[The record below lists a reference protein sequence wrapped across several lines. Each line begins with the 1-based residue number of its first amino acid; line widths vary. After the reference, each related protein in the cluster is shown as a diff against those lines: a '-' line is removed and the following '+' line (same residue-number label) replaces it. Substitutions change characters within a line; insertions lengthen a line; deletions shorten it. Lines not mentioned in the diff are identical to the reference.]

1 MKTSSFDFLDYI
13 FPIMSEYTQIERI
26 LRIIQILSSGSRLTT
41 SALIRRFD
49 DQVALRTLQRDL
61 NKIAS
66 SGIPV
71 RSRKTTANEN
81 EWYLD
86 SSFRSFIPQTL
97 GLNEYLAAH
106 MLKENLKIFR
116 NTEFSDE
123 IDSLLQKIE
132 QIVPE
137 DVFLETEE
145 SDPENLF
152 ENYTAGLFDYSGY
165 DETISRIIHGILHQ
179 RKCFVS
185 YRSAY
190 ETVNKNFYAEPRRIV
205 YFRGGLYVI
214 IYIRRF
220 EKFRL
225 LAIQRIKHFEVLEE
239 VHPEEPR
246 FDPALFWKN
255 KFGLFSAD
263 SCHVKIEFSTSARM
277 HIEGRHW
284 HPSQS
289 FSEGKKGS
297 LILEMDVGL
306 SPELTSW
313 IFSWNEY
320 AKVLEPPELI
330 EKISKKIDKLRKIYP
345 TT

>member
-1 MKTSSFDFLDYI
+1 MGYI
-13 FPIMSEYTQIERI
+13 ISIMAEYTQIERI
-26 LRIIQILSSGSRLTT
+26 LRIIQILSSGTRLTT
-41 SALIRRFD
+41 AALVRRFD

-86 SSFRSFIPQTL
+86 SNFKSFIPQTL

-106 MLKENLKIFR
+106 MLKENLKVFR
-116 NTEFSDE
+116 STEFSAE
-123 IDSLLQKIE
+123 IDSLLEKIE

-137 DVFLETEE
+137 DVFLETE
-145 SDPENLF
+145 DVAPEDLY
-152 ENYTAGLFDYSGY
+152 ENYTSGLFDYSGY
-165 DETISRIIHGILHQ
+165 DEIITKIINAILQ
-179 RKCFVS
+179 RQKCFVS
-185 YRSAY
+185 YFNAY
-190 ETVNKNFYAEPRRIV
+190 QGETKNFYIEPRRIV
-205 YFRGGLYVI
+205 YFKGGLYVVV
-214 IYIRRF
+214 YIRRF

-225 LAIQRIKHFEVLEE
+225 LALQRIKKFKQLDA
-239 VHPEEPR
+239 VHPELPH
-246 FDPALFWKN
+246 FDPELYWKK

-263 SCHVKIEFSTSARM
+263 AQPVKIAFSAEVRM

-284 HPSQS
+284 HASQA

-297 LILEMDVGL
+297 LILELQVGL
-306 SPELTSW
+306 SPELVSW

-320 AKVLEPPELI
+320 AEVLSPPELI
-330 EKISKKIDKLRKIYP
+330 TMISKKVDLLKNIYP
-345 TT
+345 AT

>member
-1 MKTSSFDFLDYI
+1 M
-13 FPIMSEYTQIERI
+13 PEYTQIERI
-26 LRIIQILSSGSRLTT
+26 LRIIQILSSGTRLTT
-41 SALIRRFD
+41 TALVRRFD
-49 DQVALRTLQRDL
+49 NQVALRTLQRDL

-71 RSRKTTANEN
+71 RSRKTRSNEN

-86 SSFRSFIPQTL
+86 SAFRSFIPQTL

-116 NTEFSDE
+116 NTEFSTE
-123 IDSLLQKIE
+123 IDSLITKIE

-165 DETISRIIHGILHQ
+165 DEIISRIIVGILHQ
-179 RKCFVS
+179 RKCLVS
-185 YRSAY
+185 YYSVY
-190 ETVNKNFYAEPRRIV
+190 EDVTKNFYVEPRRMV

-214 IYIRRF
+214 IYVRRF
-220 EKFRL
+220 EKFRM

-239 VHPEEPR
+239 AHPDEPR
-246 FDPALFWKN
+246 FDPSLFWKN

-263 SCHVKIEFSTSARM
+263 ACHVKLEFSASARM

-289 FSEGKKGS
+289 FSEGINGA

-306 SPELTSW
+306 SPELVSW

-320 AKVLEPPELI
+320 VKVLEPLELVN
-330 EKISKKIDKLRKIYP
+330 KIRNKLVKLQNIYP
-345 TT
+345 AP

>member
-1 MKTSSFDFLDYI
+1 MTFYLI
-13 FPIMSEYTQIERI
+13 FFGMSEYTQIERI
-26 LRIIQILSSGSRLTT
+26 LRIIQILSSGTCLTT
-41 SALIRRFD
+41 ASLVRRFD
-49 DQVALRTLQRDL
+49 ERVPIRTLQRDL

-71 RSRKTTANEN
+71 RSRKTRSNEN

-86 SSFRSFIPQTL
+86 SDFRSFIPQTL

-123 IDSLLQKIE
+123 IDSLLEKIE

-165 DETISRIIHGILHQ
+165 DETISQIINGILHQ
-179 RKCFVS
+179 RKCLVS
-185 YRSAY
+185 YYSVY
-190 ETVNKNFYAEPRRIV
+190 EDVTKNFYVEPRRMV

-220 EKFRL
+220 EKFRM
-225 LAIQRIKHFEVLEE
+225 LAIQRIKHFEVLDEG
-239 VHPEEPR
+239 HPDKPN

-263 SCHVKIEFSTSARM
+263 PHHVNIEFSASARM

-284 HPSQS
+284 HPSQT

-297 LILEMDVGL
+297 LILGMDVGL

-320 AKVLEPPELI
+320 AIVLEPPELI
-330 EKISKKIDKLRKIYP
+330 DRISQKIKKLSKLYP
-345 TT
+345 AT

>member
-1 MKTSSFDFLDYI
+1 MAE
-13 FPIMSEYTQIERI
+13 FPQIERI
-26 LRIIQILSSGSRLTT
+26 LKIIQILSAGTRLTT
-41 SALIRRFD
+41 VALLKRFD
-49 DQVALRTLQRDL
+49 DQVSLRTLQRDL
-61 NKIAS
+61 NKIAT

-71 RSRKTTANEN
+71 RSRKTRSNEN
-81 EWYLD
+81 EWFLD
-86 SSFRSFIPQTL
+86 SEFRSFIPQTL
-97 GLNEYLAAH
+97 GLNEYLAAF

-123 IDSLLQKIE
+123 VDSLLTKIE

-137 DVFLETEE
+137 DVFLETED

-165 DETISRIIHGILHQ
+165 DEVISRIIDGILHQ
-179 RKCFVS
+179 KKCLVS
-185 YRSAY
+185 YYSVY
-190 ETVNKNFYAEPRRIV
+190 EDVTKNFYVEPRRIV

-220 EKFRL
+220 DKFRM

-246 FDPALFWKN
+246 FDPTLFWKN

-263 SCHVKIEFSTSARM
+263 ACHVKIEFSSSARM

-289 FSEGKKGS
+289 FTEGKKGS
-297 LILEMDVGL
+297 LILEMNVGL
-306 SPELTSW
+306 SPELVSW

-320 AKVLEPPELI
+320 ALVMEPPELI
-330 EKISKKIDKLRKIYP
+330 EKVSRKIDKLNKLY
-345 TT
+345 